1 MSSIAS
7 TIDLVKSDK
16 IIRLEAQLAEFRL
29 QLRKFRAEN
38 ARLKRE
44 LAKLQSKGEK

>member
-1 MSSIAS
+1 MSNILS

-16 IIRLEAQLAEFRL
+16 IIRLEVQLKEC
-29 QLRKFRAEN
+29 KAEN

-44 LAKLQSKGEK
+44 LAKLRKEQGK